1 MKRPAFGYALLL
13 SALAMALASVL
24 AHETTS
30 NWIAGRQQAHLT
42 QASQA
47 QTLSHIRMALL
58 AFAVSQGANSLS
70 MAGNLPCPSLMPGGA
85 PQTTC
90 LNSNGGFLPEISV
103 IKTNYTRN
111 TVPMLWNTLQLGHDK
126 NWAYVVSPQV
136 LQANPLG
143 WSQWVDFSKPGMTV
157 LVGQTHHTDVIAVVA
172 EKLTQISQ
180 NAWAASGNHVLLDK
194 PTLQKA
200 MADYQRLLIH
210 NTVLRWLKDSGQAKP
225 TATENLQ
232 PGLNGRLQAVDSQCQ
247 CHCTATRCQCGCT
260 AAADWRNARQVDI
273 PVQSDASSTQTI
285 FGPAQLK
292 SRWPVSRYS
301 PTPLPN
307 SGCQPVDSFTCP
319 LAQPGKFCDCNFSW
333 PVGALGES

>member
-24 AHETTS
+24 AHQTTS
-30 NWIAGRQQAHLT
+30 NWIAGRQQAQLT

-47 QTLSHIRMALL
+47 QTLSRIRLSLL
-58 AFAVSQGANSLS
+58 AYAVSQGANSLS

-90 LNSNGGFLPEISV
+90 LNSNSGFLPEISV

-111 TVPMLWNTLQLGHDK
+111 TVPMLWNTLQLDHDK
-126 NWAYVVSPQV
+126 SWAYAVSPQV

-143 WSQWVDFSKPGMTV
+143 WSQWVDFSKPDMTV
-157 LVGQTHHTDVIAVVA
+157 FEGQNTHTETIAVVA
-172 EKLTQISQ
+172 EKLTQIGP

-194 PTLQKA
+194 PSLLKA
-200 MADYQRLLIH
+200 MADYRRVLIN
-210 NTVLRWLKDSGQAKP
+210 NTVSQWLENSGQAKP
-225 TATENLQ
+225 TASENLQ
-232 PGLNGRLQAVDSQCQ
+232 PGLNGTLQSVDSQCQ
-247 CHCTATRCQCGCT
+247 CHCTATRCQCGCA
-260 AAADWRNARQVDI
+260 AAADWRNARQADI
-273 PVQSDASSTQTI
+273 PVHSDASSTQTI

-292 SRWPVSRYS
+292 SRWPVSHYS

-307 SGCQPVDSFTCP
+307 SGCRPVDSFTCP
-319 LAQPGKFCDCNFSW
+319 LAPTGRFCDCSFSW
-333 PVGALGES
+333 PIGALGES